1 MDNYII
7 RDKSTQIINKTISIT
22 LVINSMIFL
31 IVITLIVN
39 KNYRHELNDNQLRQ
53 LSVNNVPFADLRK
66 KRAIV
71 DLINHSFSGRWNS
84 MKQVPGFDYN
94 EGLIRLFYQNYFTRN
109 KNSFYNFIIFIHD
122 GNDKKKWIFIQ
133 NTYPISILDNST
145 NLVFNRNITIIN
157 TKVSIEMN
165 ELEIFDILSRKFADA
180 EFEIRYPSDENSINS
195 VLNLSTHGSLKSQ
208 DLDVTF
214 NVQIE
219 KNSIY
224 TKISNFS
231 VILCVI
237 GTIQLLNSKY
247 LLEQFTDNSN
257 FALKVKIK
265 ISINNFSIH
274 IFFF

>member
-109 KNSFYNFIIFIHD
+109 KYSFYNFIIFIHD